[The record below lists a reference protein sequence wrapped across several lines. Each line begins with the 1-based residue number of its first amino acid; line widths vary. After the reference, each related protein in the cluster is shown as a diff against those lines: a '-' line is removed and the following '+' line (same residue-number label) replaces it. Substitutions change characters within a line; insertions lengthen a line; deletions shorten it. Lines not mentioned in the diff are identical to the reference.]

1 MKAGE
6 TGVVATGGALHLSYR
21 CVLAL
26 AAITCLLGCAQ
37 KITTSSSSI
46 SATYDQAGEHPGT
59 ATAKG
64 IATVSCADASGS
76 QGSPVDCLILAPGY
90 MGEVGLHKSVTT
102 TGAGTIQLSCSN
114 QGRCTALVVQ

>member
-1 MKAGE
+1 MKVGE
-6 TGVVATGGALHLSYR
+6 TEVVAASGACHLSYR
-21 CVLAL
+21 SVLAL
-26 AAITCLLGCAQ
+26 AAITCLLGCSQ

-76 QGSPVDCLILAPGY
+76 
-90 MGEVGLHKSVTT
+90 
-102 TGAGTIQLSCSN
+102 AG
-114 QGRCTALVVQ
+114 RRK